1 MRKKKHAAALI
12 VVAAAL
18 AAAIPANAEPSQA
31 GCQAYGEFVADTAQT
46 LNGATPGGGGQFV
59 SGAVAEAVDLRVGEG
74 IATRQRRRASV
85 RLRCCV

>member
-18 AAAIPANAEPSQA
+18 AAAMPANAEPSQA

-59 SGAVAEAVDLRVGEG
+59 SGVATSGPGAIADLVPSLKQLTCG
-74 IATRQRRRASV
+74 
-85 RLRCCV
+85 

>member
-18 AAAIPANAEPSQA
+18 AAAMPASAEPSQA
-31 GCQAYGEFVADTAQT
+31 GCQAWGEFVSDTAQT

-59 SGAVAEAVDLRVGEG
+59 SGVATSAPGAIADLVPVLKQSTCG
-74 IATRQRRRASV
+74 
-85 RLRCCV
+85 